1 MKKNGQERS
10 PDALELIRESKELL
24 PNNWARVFSALNWL
38 YKHPLYAKYLCGQPF
53 PEEKAAEEFLL
64 RLKEENRPE
73 YLALFSY
80 RRALMRKTKMQ
91 NEKTGGNPIKTQ
103 EKESK

>member
-1 MKKNGQERS
+1 MKKKAEGQF

-38 YKHPLYAKYLCGQPF
+38 YKHPLYAEYLCGRPF
-53 PEEKAAEEFLL
+53 LEEKAAEEFLL

-80 RRALMRKTKMQ
+80 HCALLGKTKMQ
-91 NEKTGGNPIKTQ
+91 NEKTRENLMKTE
-103 EKESK
+103 EK